1 MIQNC
6 NHKYHAHLIWIDCSL
21 LLDSVGLDPTRSCSV
36 CTPLHRL
43 PVLLAPSLKAQSA
56 REICAQRDGRQT
68 GKSNVSVSLSR
79 GCDVGSRRCVTR
91 HRPRVR
97 RTFEKE
103 PPSWPASSQ
112 PSIRIPLSLS
122 LQWPRCVSLISC
134 TIFHRCADGKE
145 RRKGETSVG
154 WGERQTNQFERPDKC
169 NNVKVYFRAPSKW
182 VLRYYITLFIQAPSL
197 NYSVCAHAMCV
208 NVCPSAPVRTC
219 PCLAL

>member
-1 MIQNC
+1 MLDETEGRRGEVMFLSVC
-6 NHKYHAHLIWIDCSL
+6 HADATSGRGAA
-21 LLDSVGLDPTRSCSV
+21 LLDTGLGYGE
-36 CTPLHRL
+36 
-43 PVLLAPSLKAQSA
+43 
-56 REICAQRDGRQT
+56 RE
-68 GKSNVSVSLSR
+68 
-79 GCDVGSRRCVTR
+79 
-91 HRPRVR
+91 
-97 RTFEKE
+97 TFEKE

-112 PSIRIPLSLS
+112 PSVRIPLSLS

-169 NNVKVYFRAPSKW
+169 NKVKVYFRAPSKW

-208 NVCPSAPVRTC
+208 NVCPSTPVRTC